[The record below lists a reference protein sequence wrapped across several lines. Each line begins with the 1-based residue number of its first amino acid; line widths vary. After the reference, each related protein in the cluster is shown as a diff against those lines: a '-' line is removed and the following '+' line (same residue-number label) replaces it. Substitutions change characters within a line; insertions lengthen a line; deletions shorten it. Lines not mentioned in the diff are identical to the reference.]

1 MTSSS
6 NKAGWAA
13 AILLAAVSVIG
24 LYLPSAKFEF
34 LGFDDNLYVTENLA
48 VRRGFEPGVLERAWG
63 TNLAGNWQPVTFL
76 SHALDV
82 ELFGLDAGAHHSVNI
97 AWHTAN
103 TILLLL
109 LARLLGLPLWPSTFL
124 ALLFALHPLR
134 IESVAWVAERKDL
147 LSTFFFLI
155 TIIVYTLWTRRKS
168 PWLYGSALVCLTLGL
183 MSKVMLV
190 TVPFVLLL
198 LDWWPL
204 QRAADSR
211 AKAWALLVREKWP
224 FFLLTVVFCV
234 VGLIAQQQAGALRDL
249 DTLSL
254 GVRMQTALVAYV
266 AYLGK
271 SFWPADLSLF
281 YVHPRSWPAW
291 QVMGAA
297 AILLTLTVAA
307 WRVRKRQPW
316 WLVGWLW
323 YLGTLVPVIGIVQIG
338 DQWMADR
345 YTYIPMI
352 GPLAAAVWQVWRFAE
367 GSRTRTMLA
376 SLLALMAV
384 AALALASHRH
394 LPVWR
399 DTAALSAAGT
409 QDSKGHWSM
418 RTNQAIALAQAG
430 KMAEAIVAFESIWRD
445 HPRDAESA
453 NNLGFALLSVGE
465 IPRSV
470 EVLRKA
476 AALDPA
482 YHAAR
487 VNLGKAFLQIGRLPE
502 ALEQFELVM
511 AADPQDPAA
520 YAYAAVALAS
530 QNPERALA
538 LAQKA
543 KELTPG
549 PNLVALDAAG
559 MAHAA
564 AGRPIQ
570 AAASW
575 QAAAQAARQHGEE
588 RTAALFASKAQKAL
602 P

>member
-1 MTSSS
+1 MDGKRNSETI
-6 NKAGWAA
+6 AAAFAA
-13 AILLAAVSVIG
+13 AIAVLM
-24 LYLPSAKFEF
+24 LYCQVGQFSF
-34 LGFDDNLYVTENLA
+34 LEFDDNLYVTENLA
-48 VRRGFEPGVLERAWG
+48 VRRGFETGVLERAWR

-82 ELFGLDAGAHHSVNI
+82 ELFGLDAGAHHAVNI
-97 AWHTAN
+97 GWHTAN

-109 LARLLGLPLWPSTFL
+109 LARLLGLPIWPSTIL

-155 TIIVYTLWTRRKS
+155 TVIVYTLWTRRKS
-168 PWLYGSALVCLTLGL
+168 PWLYGAALGCFALGL

-190 TVPFVLLL
+190 TLPFVLLL

-234 VGLIAQQQAGALRDL
+234 VAVIAQQQAGAVRDL
-249 DTLSL
+249 GAFPL
-254 GVRMQTALVAYV
+254 GVRIEAALVAYV

-271 SFWPADLSLF
+271 SFWPVDLSPF

-291 QVMGAA
+291 QVVGAA
-297 AILLTLTVAA
+297 AILLTLTAAA
-307 WRVRKRQPW
+307 WRLRKQQPW

-323 YLGTLVPVIGIVQIG
+323 YLGTLIPVIGIVQIG

-352 GPLAAAVWQVWRFAE
+352 GPVAAAAWQVWRFSKVGRVHA
-367 GSRTRTMLA
+367 MLA
-376 SLLALMAV
+376 TVLALMVV
-384 AALALASHRH
+384 AALALTSHRH

-409 QDSKGHWSM
+409 QDGKAHWSM

-430 KMAEAIVAFESIWRD
+430 KMPEAIVAFESIWRD

-549 PNLVALDAAG
+549 PNLIALDAAG
-559 MAHAA
+559 IAHAA
-564 AGRPIQ
+564 AGRPVQ

-575 QAAAQAARQHGEE
+575 QAAAQAARQHGDE
-588 RTAALFASKAQKAL
+588 RTAAQFESKAQKAL